1 MKTSNM
7 VISSTVTAGMELLSV
22 FYYLGIDYHELNA
35 STHLKRF
42 LTKGR
47 KWNLRRGPEMQA
59 QKENTVHF

>member
-22 FYYLGIDYHELNA
+22 FYYVGIDYDELNA

-42 LTKGR
+42 VRKGR

-59 QKENTVHF
+59 